1 MILRFFRR
9 DPRRDL
15 IEGLYTRIAQASRQP
30 GLYLEAGVPDTV
42 EGRFESLTLH
52 MVLTFRHLRTL
63 PEPAADVNQDLADA
77 LFRALDQSLREMG
90 VGDLSVPK
98 KMKTL
103 AEAFYGRARAYD
115 PLLDARDAEG
125 LALALQRNVTG
136 GEEPARRLAAYAL
149 AAQERLAGQ
158 DLDAI
163 LAAGPIFPTIDGP
176 TGDGPRTAGVP
187 EAGDPT

>member
-9 DPRRDL
+9 DRRREL
-15 IEGLYTRIAQASRQP
+15 IESLYTRIAQASRQP

-42 EGRFESLTLH
+42 EGRFESLSLH
-52 MVLTFRHLRTL
+52 VILTFRRLRAL
-63 PEPAADVNQDLADA
+63 PAPAADVNQDLADA
-77 LFRALDQSLREMG
+77 LFRALDNSLREMG

-115 PLLDARDAEG
+115 PLLDARDPEG
-125 LALALQRNVTG
+125 LARALQRNVTG
-136 GEEPARRLAAYAL
+136 GEEPARRLSAYAL
-149 AAQERLAGQ
+149 EAEDRLGEQ

-163 LAAGPIFPTIDGP
+163 LASGPAFPTIAAAPG
-176 TGDGPRTAGVP
+176 AGAP
-187 EAGDPT
+187 EAGGQT

>member
-9 DPRRDL
+9 DPRRQL
-15 IEGLYTRIAQASRQP
+15 VEGLYTRIARASRQP
-30 GLYLEAGVPDTV
+30 GLYLEADVPDTV
-42 EGRFESLTLH
+42 EGRFESLALH
-52 MVLTFRHLRTL
+52 VVLTFRHLRTL
-63 PEPAADVNQDLADA
+63 PDPAADVNQDLADA

-90 VGDLSVPK
+90 VGDLAVPK

-115 PLLDARDAEG
+115 PLLDAGDAEG
-125 LALALQRNVTG
+125 LAVALQRNVTG

-149 AAQERLAGQ
+149 EAQDRLRGQ

-163 LAAGPIFPTIDGP
+163 LAAGPVFPTIDG
-176 TGDGPRTAGVP
+176 AP

>member
-1 MILRFFRR
+1 MRFFRR
-9 DPRRDL
+9 DRRREL
-15 IEGLYTRIAQASRQP
+15 VEGLYTRIAQASRQP
-30 GLYLEAGVPDTV
+30 GLYVDAGVPDTV
-42 EGRFESLTLH
+42 EGRFESLSLH
-52 MVLTFRHLRTL
+52 IVLTFRHLRTL

-115 PLLDARDAEG
+115 PLLDARDSEG

-136 GEEPARRLAAYAL
+136 GEDPARRLAAYAL
-149 AAQERLAGQ
+149 EAQDRLAAQ

-163 LAAGPIFPTIDGP
+163 LAAGPVFPTIAP
-176 TGDGPRTAGVP
+176 SN
-187 EAGDPT
+187 EAGGQT